1 MNCRPFPLSLTAAA
15 VLFLLPSCQHLPSL
29 NSEPTAEVVYAL
41 GTRDGFTSPLESA
54 LKPACAALEF
64 TGSSYQLT
72 GLHRRLLMPLAAEPS
87 KTKDRYLIAG
97 YAPPGLPEDFARS
110 LSERRAQAARQYL
123 IESGVEAARLQTVGF
138 GFDSA
143 PNAPGA
149 NVVVVYRQ

>member
-1 MNCRPFPLSLTAAA
+1 MNRVFFQLSS
-15 VLFLLPSCQHLPSL
+15 VLISLQLLPSCSQLPGLSK
-29 NSEPTAEVVYAL
+29 EPTAEVVYAL
-41 GTRDGFTSPLESA
+41 GPREGFTSPLLRA

-64 TGSSYQLT
+64 NGSSYLITGVHRRQLT
-72 GLHRRLLMPLAAEPS
+72 PLAADAS
-87 KTKDRYLIAG
+87 KATDRYLIAG
-97 YAPPGLPEDFARS
+97 YAAPGLPEDFARS

-123 IESGVEAARLQTVGF
+123 IERGVAAASLQTVGF